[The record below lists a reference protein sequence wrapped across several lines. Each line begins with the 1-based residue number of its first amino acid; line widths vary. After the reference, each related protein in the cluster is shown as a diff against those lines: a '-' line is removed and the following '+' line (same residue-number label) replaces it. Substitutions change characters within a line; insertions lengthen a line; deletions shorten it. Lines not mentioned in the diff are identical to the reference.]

1 MRPPLNRLSATQ
13 LVRLVASREVNCEAI
28 THSFLDAVEQR
39 ERDVHAFTWI
49 DPGRALSIAR
59 DYDRAGDPGVLAGLP
74 IAVKDVI
81 DTAGIATEYGS
92 PIYAGRVPR
101 ADAAS
106 VAATRRGGFRQDRDR
121 GARQFHTWRDPQP
134 ARAGTHAGRVVE
146 RFGRRSCR
154 AYDTVCTGNTDRR
167 VGDPAG
173 CVLRSRRFRARH
185 VEPLHA
191 GVKQVSDTL
200 DVVGCFANSVED
212 AALLA
217 STTRCE
223 PNGARRVPTPLRRSS
238 ADYMRPL
245 RSSPAMADALDIAV
259 RACAD
264 RGAVVREIGPTS
276 LPRSQKRSASSR
288 CSKRRERLP
297 SSSSRIAIN
306 CRRRWS
312 R

>member
-13 LVRLVASREVNCEAI
+13 LVCLVASREVNCEAI

-39 ERDVHAFTWI
+39 ERDARLYV
-49 DPGRALSIAR
+49 DRSGRALSIAR

-106 VAATRRGGFRQDRDR
+106 VAAVRAAGGYVF
-121 GARQFHTWRDPQP
+121 GKTVTAERQFHTWRDPQP

-173 CVLRSRRFRARH
+173 CVLRSRRFRA
-185 VEPLHA
+185 
-191 GVKQVSDTL
+191 DTWNRCTRASNRSPIRWTSW
-200 DVVGCFANSVED
+200 V
-212 AALLA
+212 ALR
-217 STTRCE
+217 TR
-223 PNGARRVPTPLRRSS
+223 
-238 ADYMRPL
+238 
-245 RSSPAMADALDIAV
+245 
-259 RACAD
+259 
-264 RGAVVREIGPTS
+264 
-276 LPRSQKRSASSR
+276 
-288 CSKRRERLP
+288 
-297 SSSSRIAIN
+297 
-306 CRRRWS
+306 
-312 R
+312 